1 MSLQSLN
8 SFQLYICIPQLYF
21 VYLENKTKKIL
32 IKREISFFFLFL
44 LLFNIVCCTQF
55 ALNGSVSQR
64 EKMMDIEK
72 VTPRVCLCKQI
83 IRKSFSNNF
92 RGFYFTGSRGTVLG
106 LYDTMLMFR
115 ICLGHQTSLCG
126 THTHIP
132 RTPFFG
138 LHVKYALRSIHICVG
153 HLQQLLYIFV
163 LFRQ

>member
-1 MSLQSLN
+1 M
-8 SFQLYICIPQLYF
+8 
-21 VYLENKTKKIL
+21 
-32 IKREISFFFLFL
+32 R
-44 LLFNIVCCTQF
+44 
-55 ALNGSVSQR
+55 SVSQR
-64 EKMMDIEK
+64 EKMMDMEK

-132 RTPFFG
+132 TTHFFG
-138 LHVKYALRSIHICVG
+138 LHVKYALQSIHICVG
-153 HLQQLLYIFV
+153 ASVATSLYFYTVWIVNNVIYLLLTYFFKYIF
-163 LFRQ
+163 